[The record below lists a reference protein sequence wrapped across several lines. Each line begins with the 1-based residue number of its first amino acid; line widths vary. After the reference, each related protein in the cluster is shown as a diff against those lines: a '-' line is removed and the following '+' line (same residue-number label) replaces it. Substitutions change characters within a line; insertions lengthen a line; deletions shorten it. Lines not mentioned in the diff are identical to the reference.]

1 MPTERSK
8 GTGLILEI
16 AIFSHL
22 EAHVREGFDTA
33 PATVDDL
40 LTLLEP
46 RIREAEE
53 RKMAYAVGL
62 AATCGWDSE
71 ALAYIAGGDRGQAP
85 SPPFAHRLLLPYLID
100 LHVGTLAYNRS
111 DERLVSLASLFSPRL
126 FAEEV
131 QKVMAYVE
139 EYMRAAIPGSLAA
152 TEVVHTLEIEEPV
165 VMEAFRRLAGDG
177 EGRFRLYEIP
187 GLGWVLARC

>member
-1 MPTERSK
+1 
-8 GTGLILEI
+8 
-16 AIFSHL
+16 
-22 EAHVREGFDTA
+22 
-33 PATVDDL
+33 
-40 LTLLEP
+40 
-46 RIREAEE
+46 
-53 RKMAYAVGL
+53 
-62 AATCGWDSE
+62 
-71 ALAYIAGGDRGQAP
+71 
-85 SPPFAHRLLLPYLID
+85 
-100 LHVGTLAYNRS
+100 LAYNRS